1 MLSLPS
7 SVSGTISDDSGDTG
21 TQLAL
26 FKEPCP
32 PSKPF
37 LRWAGGKTRLL
48 SKITPYLPDQI
59 ENYFEP
65 FLGGGAVYFAVR
77 ARVSGVCHL
86 YDLNEDLIRVWQAVR
101 DEPKRLME
109 ALKEYEGLDS
119 EEEYYAVRS
128 ASPEDEI
135 AMAARF
141 VYLNQTAWNS
151 LYRVNKKGE
160 FNVPWGDRPFRGL
173 DHKEIQDVS
182 AGLADATIETLDFRQ
197 SLLLPQRGDFVYL
210 DPPYLPVS
218 DTSKFRGY
226 TRKKFYKPDLEDLA
240 ALCRSMSER
249 GVNWVMSNRDTPAVR
264 DLFDDARIV
273 RFTTRRSVA
282 AQNAR
287 NVQPADSP
295 EAVVVGGPSVQTV
308 LL

>member
-1 MLSLPS
+1 MPSPPLPAAS
-7 SVSGTISDDSGDTG
+7 SPCDHLGDAG
-21 TQLAL
+21 EQLAL
-26 FKEPCP
+26 FGSLSRPT
-32 PSKPF
+32 KPF

-48 SKITPYLPDQI
+48 ERIIPYLPKTI
-59 ENYFEP
+59 AGYYEP

-77 ARVSGVCHL
+77 PRVSGICHL
-86 YDLNEDLIRVWQAVR
+86 YDLNEDLIDVWRIVR
-101 DEPKRLME
+101 DEPERLLDAIE
-109 ALKEYEGLDS
+109 EYHGLDS
-119 EEEYYAVRS
+119 EDEYYTVRA
-128 ASPEDEI
+128 ASPEGTV
-135 AMAARF
+135 ARAARF

-173 DHKEIQDVS
+173 DRAELRAVS
-182 AGLADATIETLDFRQ
+182 VGLADAVIESLDFRE

-226 TRKKFYKPDLEDLA
+226 TRKKFYRADLEDLA
-240 ALCRSMSER
+240 DLCRSMSDR

-264 DLFDDARIV
+264 ELFDHARIV

-282 AQNAR
+282 AQNVR
-287 NVQPADSP
+287 NVEPADSP
-295 EAVVVGGPSVQTV
+295 EAVVIGGSYA
-308 LL
+308 